1 MRISSISTS
10 LRIASV
16 ALGLTAATLPA
27 QAATIFSDD
36 FNGYAAGGFGT
47 QADTGLQVGAY
58 GGLPG
63 WDAYGINANH
73 AVNRDGAGDWAIM
86 FYGYVGGGAPGANG
100 IAMIDGV
107 AANALGTTYE
117 VSFEGAGATF
127 ASSSQ
132 ANRAGD
138 ALYFRLVDELN
149 NEVANFTYDPTDWT
163 DDGNNVFAS
172 SSFSYLG
179 TGTGLVRLSVFA
191 VTTFD
196 HFGGALD
203 NLSINSVAT
212 DVPEPASALLLLGG
226 LGLLATRRRRAAR

>member
-1 MRISSISTS
+1 MQNISIITG
-10 LRIASV
+10 LRVASV
-16 ALGLTAATLPA
+16 VLGLAAATLPA
-27 QAATIFSDD
+27 QAATIFSED
-36 FNGYAAGGFGT
+36 FNGYSAGGFGT

-58 GGLPG
+58 GSLAG
-63 WDAYGINANH
+63 WNAYGINANH
-73 AVNRDGAGDWAIM
+73 AVNRDSAGDWGLM

-100 IAMIDGV
+100 IEMIDGV

-138 ALYFRLVDELN
+138 TLYFRLIDELS
-149 NEVANFTYDPTDWT
+149 NEVASFTYDPTDWT
-163 DDGNNVFAS
+163 DDGINVFAS

-203 NLSINSVAT
+203 NLAISSVAT

-226 LGLLATRRRRAAR
+226 LGLLASRRRRAAR